1 MRKNNT
7 YPDIIATFYNYGAI
21 DLKEVFNLVKEEKI
35 TKEEFHSI
43 TGYSYNGLK
52 ESRRWI

>member
-7 YPDIIATFYNYGAI
+7 YPDIIATFYAYGAI

-35 TKEEFHSI
+35 TKKEFHSI
-43 TGYSYNGLK
+43 TGYNYNGLK